1 MVDKQK
7 IRILIADD
15 HPLFRSGV
23 KQELRQNK
31 TIEIVA
37 EAENGEDALRLIESL
52 KPDIAILDIRMPV
65 KSGLQVLSYIKEKE
79 SIPTKFILLTMHHN
93 KNYLFKAI
101 SLGVKGYLLKDDAIA
116 EILEG
121 VGAIINGEHYVS
133 SSLSG
138 ILKIEKKSFR
148 KSRSEIQSISS
159 LTHMERQVLKLVA
172 EWKTNNEIADELFI
186 SPRTAGNHRTNISR
200 KLDLTGTYGII
211 KFALENKDLF

>member
-65 KSGLQVLSYIKEKE
+65 KSGLQVLSYIKR
-79 SIPTKFILLTMHHN
+79 
-93 KNYLFKAI
+93 
-101 SLGVKGYLLKDDAIA
+101 
-116 EILEG
+116 EG
-121 VGAIINGEHYVS
+121 INPY
-133 SSLSG
+133 
-138 ILKIEKKSFR
+138 KIYSAYNA
-148 KSRSEIQSISS
+148 SQ
-159 LTHMERQVLKLVA
+159 
-172 EWKTNNEIADELFI
+172 
-186 SPRTAGNHRTNISR
+186 
-200 KLDLTGTYGII
+200 
-211 KFALENKDLF
+211 